1 MCPAPAGRLRR
12 YRSFLTIGRTRRGI
26 SPFPLR
32 HKKTAHWGRFLYG
45 GEGGMYQGTSM
56 CPAPAGRLRRYRSFL
71 TIGRT
76 RRGISLF
83 PLRHKKSAHWGRF
96 LYGGEGGIYQGTSM
110 CPAPAGRLRRYRS
123 FLTIGRTRRGI
134 SPFPLHHKKTAH
146 WGRFLYGGEGG
157 IRTLD
162 TGLGYTPLAGER
174 LQPLGHLSENCLPEQ
189 E

>member
-32 HKKTAHWGRFLYG
+32 HKKT
-45 GEGGMYQGTSM
+45 
-56 CPAPAGRLRRYRSFL
+56 
-71 TIGRT
+71 
-76 RRGISLF
+76 
-83 PLRHKKSAHWGRF
+83 AHWGRF

-162 TGLGYTPLAGER
+162 TGLGYTPLTGER
-174 LQPLGHLSENCLPEQ
+174 LQRKSTRLKSSHCAI
-189 E
+189 